1 MSQTATAVRPTSTD
15 TPPKISYEEF
25 LERYGGVRAEWVDG
39 EVQLMR
45 PVSNAHQRIG
55 NFLFRVISDFVEAH
69 DLGEVFQL
77 EFQMKLVKEKRGR
90 EPDLFF
96 VPKAKLAQLE
106 SGYFDG
112 PADLVV
118 EIISPE
124 SIKRDWEEKFAEY
137 QSGGVAE
144 FWLIDPVTQ
153 QVNFFRRDADGRFQT
168 VSPGLDGI
176 YYSSRLPGFWLRVD
190 WLWQLP
196 SPPMY
201 AVRKELGLP

>member
-1 MSQTATAVRPTSTD
+1 MSQTATAMRPASTD
-15 TPPKISYEEF
+15 APPKISYEEF
-25 LERYGGVRAEWVDG
+25 LERYDGIRAEWVDG
-39 EVQLMR
+39 EVQLMI

-96 VPKAKLAQLE
+96 VPKAKLAQLAP
-106 SGYFDG
+106 GYFDG

-124 SIKRDWEEKFAEY
+124 SIKRDWEDKFAEY

-153 QVNFFRRDADGRFQT
+153 QVNFFRRDAGGRFQT
-168 VSPGLDGI
+168 VLPGSDGI
-176 YYSSRLPGFWLRVD
+176 YHSSGLSGFWLRVD
-190 WLWQLP
+190 WLWQSP
-196 SPPMY
+196 SPPTS